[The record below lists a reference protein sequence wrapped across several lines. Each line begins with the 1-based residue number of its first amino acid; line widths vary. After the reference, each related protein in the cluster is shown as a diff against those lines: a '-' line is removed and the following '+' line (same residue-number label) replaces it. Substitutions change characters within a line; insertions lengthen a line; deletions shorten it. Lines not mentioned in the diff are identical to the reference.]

1 MLKQDYITIKELGE
15 KLDECDINR
24 LINYVDEAV
33 KHMEIINANENDIIR
48 ANNIKCD
55 KRTSKYIDENQYNI
69 EVTNEQIDIWKSM
82 NSDDNWRPCSSICYC
97 SFENERELMAKGVIL
112 NFILRALKN
121 KEIADVKQIALK
133 NAMGNKTMGKL
144 ESKIEEFTARLL
156 IPKAFFSEELG
167 KDIIRLFRNEK
178 NEIIDVEMERNI
190 ILAKLQ
196 SYGVRDEMA
205 RLRLKIASFDGEYN
219 DYTDKDYLS
228 SFTFYYDEMNERK
241 ESVKKMR
248 KNEE

>member
-1 MLKQDYITIKELGE
+1 MIVLTF
-15 KLDECDINR
+15 
-24 LINYVDEAV
+24 
-33 KHMEIINANENDIIR
+33 
-48 ANNIKCD
+48 
-55 KRTSKYIDENQYNI
+55 
-69 EVTNEQIDIWKSM
+69 
-82 NSDDNWRPCSSICYC
+82 DNWRPCSSICYC
-97 SFENERELMAKGVIL
+97 SFENERELMAKGVILNFIL

-196 SYGVRDEMA
+196 SYGVRGNGKV
-205 RLRLKIASFDGEYN
+205 KI
-219 DYTDKDYLS
+219 KDS
-228 SFTFYYDEMNERK
+228 IF
-241 ESVKKMR
+241 
-248 KNEE
+248 